1 VITKIRFD
9 TGNGKL
15 GLTLIAFLPNSFFLT
30 LFCPR
35 SPGPL
40 SLIKDLAS
48 PKTRMD
54 KMTAA
59 GIVMVIGIKR
69 YESMKYTDMP
79 ESADP
84 GNKER

>member
-9 TGNGKL
+9 TDMGKL
-15 GLTLIAFLPNSFFLT
+15 GLTLIVFLLNSFLT
-30 LFCPR
+30 LFCSR
-35 SPGPL
+35 SSDWL

-59 GIVMVIGIKR
+59 GIVMVLGIKR
-69 YESMKYTDMP
+69 YESMKYTDKP
-79 ESADP
+79 DSTEP
-84 GNKER
+84 GNNER

>member
-1 VITKIRFD
+1 
-9 TGNGKL
+9 
-15 GLTLIAFLPNSFFLT
+15 
-30 LFCPR
+30 
-35 SPGPL
+35 
-40 SLIKDLAS
+40 
-48 PKTRMD
+48 MD